1 MFKNT
6 IIGLLIVLVA
16 ILGFNSYKAPT
27 IVCTHLQ
34 KADSLQLV
42 VDSLQNKK
50 AEIVYIIDSVKVET
64 TKVKDKYETVYIDVT
79 NQSIDSDIKFFSDY
93 ISSYD

>member
-1 MFKNT
+1 MFKNI

-42 VDSLQNKK
+42 VDSLQNRK

-79 NQSIDSDIKFFSDY
+79 NQSINSDIKFFSDY

>member
-1 MFKNT
+1 MFKNI

>member
-1 MFKNT
+1 MFKNI

-16 ILGFNSYKAPT
+16 ILGFNRYKAPT

-34 KADSLQLV
+34 KVDSLQLV

>member
-1 MFKNT
+1 MFKNI

-34 KADSLQLV
+34 KVDSLQLV
-42 VDSLQNKK
+42 VDSLQNRK

-79 NQSIDSDIKFFSDY
+79 NQSINSDIKFFSDY

>member
-1 MFKNT
+1 MFKNI

-34 KADSLQLV
+34 KADSLQLI

-79 NQSIDSDIKFFSDY
+79 NQSINSDIKFFSDY

>member
-1 MFKNT
+1 MFKNI

-16 ILGFNSYKAPT
+16 VLGFNSYKAPT

-34 KADSLQLV
+34 KADSLQLI